1 MVTDTFFRVL
11 FPQCEQNTRLMS
23 DVVLE
28 TEKEGL
34 CTEAMEGK
42 PRCRAQG
49 ELWVSEEKDVTR
61 KGGRLNGPR
70 CITDYGCLTSCH

>member
-1 MVTDTFFRVL
+1 MCRLPSSLMVTDTFFRVL

-34 CTEAMEGK
+34 CTEATGDK
-42 PRCRAQG
+42 PRRRAQG
-49 ELWVSEEKDVTR
+49 ELWASEEKDVTR
-61 KGGRLNGPR
+61 KGEG
-70 CITDYGCLTSCH
+70 